1 MGRDTDY
8 FRRRANAERVA
19 AMKAAHPKV
28 REAHIELARMY
39 DEKLAA
45 TAAAGEQPVPLDL
58 TTVA

>member
-1 MGRDTDY
+1 MGRDHEY
-8 FRRRANAERVA
+8 YRRRANDERVA

-45 TAAAGEQPVPLDL
+45 TAAGDQSVPLDL